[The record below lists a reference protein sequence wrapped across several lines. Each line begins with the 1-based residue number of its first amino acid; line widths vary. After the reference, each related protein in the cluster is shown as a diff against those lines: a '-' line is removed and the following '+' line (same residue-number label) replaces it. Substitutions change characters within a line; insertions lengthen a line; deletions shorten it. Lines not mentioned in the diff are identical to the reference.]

1 VRLQIVLYLEAAEDT
16 LRRRGK
22 GLSVFLGGTE
32 NRKTHEM
39 VTHADLVGLV
49 LAHGHLHGA
58 GVAAAASDDVRIQWG
73 EESTEVIFPW
83 AHGTEE
89 RRRVSTSDLFW
100 DVFRIII

>member
-1 VRLQIVLYLEAAEDT
+1 MLYLEAAEDT

-58 GVAAAASDDVRIQWG
+58 GVAAAPQTCFGMYS
-73 EESTEVIFPW
+73 ES
-83 AHGTEE
+83 
-89 RRRVSTSDLFW
+89 LFNNSLGNHTAGM
-100 DVFRIII
+100 RA